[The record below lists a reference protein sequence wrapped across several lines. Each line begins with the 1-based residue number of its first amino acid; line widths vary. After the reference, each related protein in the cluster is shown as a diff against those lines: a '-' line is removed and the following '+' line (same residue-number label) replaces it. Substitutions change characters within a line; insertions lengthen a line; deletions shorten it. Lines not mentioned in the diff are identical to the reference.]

1 MSEQDIE
8 KLIENYNKTQIKNA
22 ALQTENTTLQTE
34 NATLKEEMALMQ
46 SQLDWFK
53 KQMFGRKSEQSSVII
68 EGGEQLSLMP
78 DEKAASVK
86 TSEETI
92 TVPEHKRKK
101 KRTFEEAMAD
111 LPVEKIIHELED
123 KTCDKCGAE
132 MVEIGVDKR
141 DELVYTPAKFHI
153 RRHIIK
159 VYKCTKCGSD
169 PQKDAELE
177 DIEPCH
183 IVKAYCPKPMIP
195 GSYCSPEL
203 LAHIIFEKYGKAVP
217 LHRQE
222 KDLASKKIPLL
233 KATMSNWVLTAA
245 EQWCLPIVQKMTE
258 QLLLSEVIH
267 ADETVIQVLHENGR
281 KATSESR
288 MWVYCNGK
296 INDRSIVIFDYKPTR
311 KGANAAEFLNGW
323 SGYLVR
329 DQFSGYH
336 VLKNVKHC
344 GCMAH
349 MRRRFVEAIP
359 SNKKLHSTSVA
370 VQAVERIKRIYHEE
384 GLLKNCTA
392 DERYKERQKTI
403 KPLIDEFFAWLEPLP
418 VSGKNKLAEAIGY
431 AKNEMDNNRAE
442 NAIRPFAVGRKN
454 WLFSNTARGA
464 ECSAALYSI
473 VSTAQANGLDAEKYL
488 TELFRNAAGTI
499 IMPWEDEEN
508 EDQQR

>member
-1 MSEQDIE
+1 MPDQERE
-8 KLIENYNKTQIKNA
+8 KYLKEISSLHA
-22 ALQTENTTLQTE
+22 E

-46 SQLDWFK
+46 SQLDWLK
-53 KQMFGRKSEQSSVII
+53 KQMFGRKTEQSSAIL
-68 EGGEQLSLMP
+68 EGGEQLAFTP
-78 DEKAASVK
+78 DEKAVCEK

-111 LPVEKIIHELED
+111 LPVEKVIHELED

-132 MVEIGVDKR
+132 MEEIGEEKR
-141 DELVYTPAKFHI
+141 DELVYTPAN
-153 RRHIIK
+153 K
-159 VYKCTKCGSD
+159 VYKCKKCGSD
-169 PQKDAELE
+169 PEKDEELD

-222 KDLASKKIPLL
+222 KDFASKKIPLL

-245 EQWCLPIVQKMTE
+245 EQWCLPVVQKMTK

-267 ADETVIQVLHENGR
+267 ADETVIQVLHEGGR

-296 INDRSIVIFDYKPTR
+296 INDRSIIIFDYKPTR
-311 KGANAAEFLNGW
+311 KGANAEEFLKGW

-344 GCMAH
+344 GCWAH
-349 MRRRFVEAIP
+349 MRRRFIEAIP
-359 SNKKLHSTSVA
+359 SDKKLHSTSVA

-384 GLLKNCTA
+384 GLLKNCTS
-392 DERYKERQKTI
+392 DERYKERQKII

-431 AKNEMDNNRAE
+431 AKNEKAYLYTFLENGNVPMDNNRAE

-454 WLFSNTARGA
+454 WLFSNTSRGA
-464 ECSAALYSI
+464 DCSAALYSI
-473 VSTAQANGLDAEKYL
+473 VSTAQANNLDAEKYL
-488 TELFRNAAGTI
+488 TELFRQPAGTI
-499 IMPWEDEEN
+499 TMPWEEEN
-508 EDQQR
+508 ED